1 MSCLSTKHLENSV
14 PPGGPSRLAEPA
26 KASAERDRGDNLPS
40 KL

>member
-1 MSCLSTKHLENSV
+1 MSRLSTKPLENSV
-14 PPGGPSRLAEPA
+14 PPSDPSRLAGPA